1 MSSGVRT
8 PLSNNG
14 GCSDRESI
22 TPSPPMLSP
31 ALSHQMHH
39 QSLCQEFLSPPKLFT
54 PSMPQLLS
62 KDDEDLVNFLVDLE
76 KKSKDAMPMSK
87 SVMLG
92 IQHCLTHK
100 APLDY
105 KVSVDGYI
113 VAVKRLVH
121 FITKVDAFNMFT
133 TEDRRALIGNNCHLA
148 VNIKSARLLSPTN
161 NWKKQLQLAGTDKD
175 VYTSNDSQ
183 RIEYNQ
189 LFKSPWACTE
199 EQEVQYRQMMLALS
213 DLNMDDGEY
222 TLFLLASMFDT
233 TGNADF
239 LRG

>member
-1 MSSGVRT
+1 MKIFFVSVSSSVQT
-8 PLSNNG
+8 PLSING
-14 GCSDRESI
+14 GCSDRDSI
-22 TPSPPMLSP
+22 TPSPPVLSP
-31 ALSHQMHH
+31 ASH
-39 QSLCQEFLSPPKLFT
+39 QSLCQEFLNPPKLFT
-54 PSMPQLLS
+54 TSMQSATLS

-76 KKSKDAMPMSK
+76 KKSKDVIPMSS
-87 SVMLG
+87 SVLLG

-133 TEDRRALIGNNCHLA
+133 QEDRRALIGNNCHLA
-148 VNIKSARLLSPTN
+148 VNIKSARLLSPGN
-161 NWKKQLQLAGTDKD
+161 NWRTQLQLAGSNKD
-175 VYTSNDSQ
+175 VYTPDDSW

-199 EQEVQYRQMMLALS
+199 EQESQYREMMFATS
-213 DLNMDDGEY
+213 DLNMDEAEY
-222 TLFLLASMFDT
+222 TLFVLASMFDT
-233 TGNADF
+233 TGKC
-239 LRG
+239 